1 MRIAVVLV
9 LSVMAC
15 GRGTGT
21 TPASVPQ
28 LDEEPAKT
36 QDPPASLPG
45 IDAMTFL
52 TKESFRPAM
61 PPNAPAGLLD
71 KVKFESIRLL
81 DPEIRTRVNP
91 DLLRELLELCISSTI
106 ASFGL
111 SEKPIEVRIHYT
123 TNAGKNTLR
132 VDTKGSPDTK
142 LLGYIHQDL
151 GGVPPLGVSGDIAVQ
166 IHASVNGGSKE
177 PWVAG
182 EALAA
187 PPIEGVYIPAN
198 QLPPDPPTQKAK
210 MLYVRL
216 VTPESDIAKRT
227 TPRAF
232 GAFVEA
238 IQAHAESTIG
248 TSTASFELTL
258 EMHCTPSGHTMQIG
272 FTGVVD
278 ATFSKQA
285 QALADAVKAMPTL
298 ATTGDV
304 VFVIGLTIN

>member
-91 DLLRELLELCISSTI
+91 DLLREFLEHHLGDGR
-106 ASFGL
+106 A
-111 SEKPIEVRIHYT
+111 
-123 TNAGKNTLR
+123 LR
-132 VDTKGSPDTK
+132 AFESWEHGM
-142 LLGYIHQDL
+142 G
-151 GGVPPLGVSGDIAVQ
+151 
-166 IHASVNGGSKE
+166 ASV
-177 PWVAG
+177 
-182 EALAA
+182 
-187 PPIEGVYIPAN
+187 
-198 QLPPDPPTQKAK
+198 
-210 MLYVRL
+210 
-216 VTPESDIAKRT
+216 
-227 TPRAF
+227 
-232 GAFVEA
+232 
-238 IQAHAESTIG
+238 
-248 TSTASFELTL
+248 
-258 EMHCTPSGHTMQIG
+258 
-272 FTGVVD
+272 
-278 ATFSKQA
+278 
-285 QALADAVKAMPTL
+285 
-298 ATTGDV
+298 GD
-304 VFVIGLTIN
+304 GR